1 MWWRLLIH
9 GAVLWMDQDQ
19 HVAGGGGGGGV
30 GYFTG
35 GRANHSIEHRD
46 FNGRGESCRLCDKDI
61 YLALKE
67 RIIR

>member
-1 MWWRLLIH
+1 MV
-9 GAVLWMDQDQ
+9 AVVDPWGGIMDGPRS
-19 HVAGGGGGGGV
+19 ARGRGRGGGGV

-35 GRANHSIEHRD
+35 GRASHSIEHRD

-61 YLALKE
+61 YLALKK